1 MLNIW
6 NKPPD
11 TYTKFSATGGGV
23 TPAVPTAGTTHFMY
37 TNAQL
42 MTLAKMAATAA
53 KTGKL
58 PSVKTARAAFKS
70 DASIFIDPDYTPAL
84 LPQDK

>member
-1 MLNIW
+1 
-6 NKPPD
+6 
-11 TYTKFSATGGGV
+11 
-23 TPAVPTAGTTHFMY
+23 MY

>member
-1 MLNIW
+1 
-6 NKPPD
+6 
-11 TYTKFSATGGGV
+11 
-23 TPAVPTAGTTHFMY
+23 MY

-58 PSVKTARAAFKS
+58 PSVNTARSAFKKDS
-70 DASIFIDPDYTPAL
+70 SIFIDPDFTPAL
-84 LPQDK
+84 MPQEK